1 MILSLGIDI
10 GTSGV
15 KTATLSREGKVL
27 STSSIK
33 HVYQNSDKINPSIW
47 WQTVNKVI
55 KLNLINLKKRE

>member
-15 KTATLSREGKVL
+15 KTATLNHRGEVL

-33 HVYQNSDKINPSIW
+33 TYISKF
-47 WQTVNKVI
+47 
-55 KLNLINLKKRE
+55 